1 MWELNGAYISVVGGS
16 PEVLYF
22 IITLLVQF
30 LEVVG
35 RKSTGKHSTD
45 QPGFPCEA
53 NCCQLG
59 PTTCSASFSSASL
72 LLFLHLLAKG
82 DLCRSVRKKRRF

>member
-30 LEVVG
+30 LKVVG

-45 QPGFPCEA
+45 QPGFDD
-53 NCCQLG
+53 
-59 PTTCSASFSSASL
+59 SFSRPRKLRCGCLRL
-72 LLFLHLLAKG
+72 LLSRLVEFEQPSLN
-82 DLCRSVRKKRRF
+82 SV